1 MPYYAHNYAYSV
13 EFVPDWFASQ
23 KMCNKAVNTY
33 PSTIQFNPKYY
44 KPKQM
49 RYNVWCE
56 EM

>member
-1 MPYYAHNYAYSV
+1 MPYYAHNYAHSV

-33 PSTIQFNPKYY
+33 PSTIQFNPKYC

-49 RYNVWCE
+49 RYNV
-56 EM
+56 